1 MNAQVERTA
10 QTYVAAV
17 VKNYGP
23 KSALART
30 SRIRWEYRKN
40 RQPQWLTR
48 AIEILKSMQ

>member
-1 MNAQVERTA
+1 MTTQVEKTA

-17 VKNYGP
+17 VKDYGP

-48 AIEILKSMQ
+48 AIEILEAMQ